1 MGFPGSS
8 DGKESACNAGIPC
21 SILGLGRSPGKG
33 NGNPLQYFC
42 LENPADR
49 GAWWASSPWGHR
61 GSDMTESKSIYDDSM
76 FNIFGA
82 LRWFSKVATLF
93 YISSSNIWGLLFSH
107 VLTITCLAFKML
119 FILVDMQWCHIMIL
133 ICVSHPL
140 QHSCLENPMD
150 GGAW

>member
-1 MGFPGSS
+1 MAQLVKNLPANARDERDTSLIPGS
-8 DGKESACNAGIPC
+8 
-21 SILGLGRSPGKG
+21 GRSPGKG

-76 FNIFGA
+76 FNILGA

-93 YISSSNIWGLLFSH
+93 YISSSNI
-107 VLTITCLAFKML
+107 
-119 FILVDMQWCHIMIL
+119 
-133 ICVSHPL
+133 
-140 QHSCLENPMD
+140 
-150 GGAW
+150 